1 MSEAQLRA
9 RIEELEE
16 EVRQLRQQ
24 LVPVI
29 ALPKAWG
36 LTTFEARLLLAIR
49 SASPNLVTR
58 NRAMVALYGVNDA
71 PEYNVVDTL
80 LSRMRQRLA
89 AIGLPVVIENRR
101 GLGWRMS
108 RMSARAFDDALS
120 KCEVA

>member
-1 MSEAQLRA
+1 MNEARLRD

-16 EVRQLRQQ
+16 EIRQLRQQ

-49 SASPNLVTR
+49 SASPNLVSR
-58 NRAMVALYGVNDA
+58 DRAMVALYGLADA

-80 LSRMRQRLA
+80 LSRVRQRLA
-89 AIGLPVVIENRR
+89 AIGLPDVIENRR
-101 GLGWRMS
+101 GLGWCMS
-108 RMSARAFDDALS
+108 RESARAFDDALS
-120 KCEVA
+120 QREVA